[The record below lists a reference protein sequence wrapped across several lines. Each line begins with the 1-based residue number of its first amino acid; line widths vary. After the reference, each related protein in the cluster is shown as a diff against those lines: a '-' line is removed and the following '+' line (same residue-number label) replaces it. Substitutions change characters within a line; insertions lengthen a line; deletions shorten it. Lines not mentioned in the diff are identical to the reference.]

1 HLQSKGIND
10 APSSPSPIHLHTES
24 SYHLASHTGT
34 HAHPM
39 ATQPQSLSTTPHLAA
54 QPNSPIFPMA
64 TYSPLPIGD
73 TTTNPTNNPWLHIAN
88 HYHHYP
94 NEIPHMAP
102 AISPLTLDPK
112 GYTTT
117 TLTHIPSPITYMAP
131 VAMPPLPKVYT
142 NHTLAP
148 IKIPPIT
155 QCSPI
160 SHYMPHHTPY
170 PYTTYPMPGCGTYI
184 PLYHFSTIPYAPQLQ
199 QDVANIPY
207 LPHTHIPR
215 IPIQYPIYPT
225 LCATMPHDGALSTIP
240 HHIQISPTTQWSQS
254 MVPVDQQPLPYTTPI
269 SLSQPNLKTKY
280 KTNSM
285 VNPIP

>member
-1 HLQSKGIND
+1 
-10 APSSPSPIHLHTES
+10 
-24 SYHLASHTGT
+24 
-34 HAHPM
+34 M

-117 TLTHIPSPITYMAP
+117 TLTHIAPIHGSSHH
-131 VAMPPLPKVYT
+131 PLPT
-142 NHTLAP
+142 WLP
-148 IKIPPIT
+148 
-155 QCSPI
+155 PI

-285 VNPIP
+285 